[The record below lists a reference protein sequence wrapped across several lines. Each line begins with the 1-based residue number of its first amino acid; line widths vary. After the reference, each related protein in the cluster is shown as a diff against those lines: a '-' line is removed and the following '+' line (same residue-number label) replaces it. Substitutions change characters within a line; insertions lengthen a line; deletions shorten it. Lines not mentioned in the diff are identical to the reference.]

1 MKAKAASEM
10 LIETKHEVVNE
21 LGSDNA
27 SDADSEKL
35 VIDTNK
41 HKPKTGKTKLQ
52 TEKKFSVVTQV
63 IPQLEVSQLKTEDRR
78 TEEEAWLEAVE
89 SGDLDQVDTMAAK
102 YPVWGIKVQCSS
114 ATFLLEVPSTKLI
127 PHAGVNVS
135 V

>member
-10 LIETKHEVVNE
+10 LIETKHEVINE

-41 HKPKTGKTKLQ
+41 NKPKTGKTKLQ

-89 SGDLDQVDTMAAK
+89 SGDLDQVDTVSAK
-102 YPVWGIKVQCSS
+102 HQVGIFS
-114 ATFLLEVPSTKLI
+114 ATFFCT
-127 PHAGVNVS
+127 AN
-135 V
+135 